1 MKKNI
6 LTRFIFSFI
15 FILISGQS
23 FANDSSLYQKRIEK
37 INLLAEWLLKKPNCY
52 LKEFNSDTLVC
63 WNLYD
68 TAIALFLD
76 RKLLN
81 PTFNV
86 KFSIYTFD
94 YMLNTIPIDSLILRK
109 PNPLSDTLIKPG
121 NNSTY
126 FNNTIIIYM
135 PIYGKEYECFYFRF
149 APNSDKMIYLIE
161 AGGTKEDYIRK
172 KEFLYNL

>member
-1 MKKNI
+1 MNKNI
-6 LTRFIFSFI
+6 LTGFIFFFN
-15 FILISGQS
+15 FILISGHS
-23 FANDSSLYQKRIEK
+23 VANDSSLYQKRIEK
-37 INLLAEWLLKKPNCY
+37 INSLAEWLQKKPNCY

-63 WNLYD
+63 WKLYD

-86 KFSIYTFD
+86 KFSMYTFD
-94 YMLNTIPIDSLILRK
+94 YMLNTIPMDSLILRK
-109 PNPLSDTLIKPG
+109 PNPVSDTLIKPG

-135 PIYGKEYECFYFRF
+135 PIYGKEYEGFYFRF
-149 APNSDKMIYLIE
+149 APNSDKMIYLVE

-172 KEFLYNL
+172 KVFLNNL